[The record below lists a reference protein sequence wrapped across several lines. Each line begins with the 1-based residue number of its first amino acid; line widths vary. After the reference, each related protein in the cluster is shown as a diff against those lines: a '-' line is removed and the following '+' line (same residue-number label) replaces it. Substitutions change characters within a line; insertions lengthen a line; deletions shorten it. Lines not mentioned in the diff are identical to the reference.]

1 MGGGGSKPAAAA
13 PQKLIVEDPQPTGST
28 AVQIQGSDAPV
39 NMPVDGVSIA
49 TAQGCDR
56 CALYVVPD
64 ISTSTVKLTR
74 EFGDISYG
82 ECKRFQ
88 DDQARVRAQTLAFS
102 DFKSRLQAGEY
113 YDFLS
118 NRTHCRQVQFD
129 SETLK
134 KVTDLATFD
143 ANKGSLQSVRIRKIS
158 SGGFSRDTKIQIT
171 PSIPLKMS
179 VSVKAGPPREI
190 VVSQM
195 TLYHPSPMRIENVQ
209 HDAVLSLND
218 PVATGPGGV
227 VVLIPLVAGSA
238 DTSSSTFMSRILGN
252 ISQLLQPDPV
262 TGVYPT
268 IDAPTGANWTLNTL
282 LPTDP
287 ETNAVQSGIFVWEGT
302 PELERYVSEDTPYI
316 QRTSWR
322 RRNVAAPMYV
332 MLEKPLTMAN
342 ADFTNL
348 LQFPV
353 TPPEQA
359 IHEMLAGSLTYKC
372 GPTAGGTAPTGTE
385 SFTNREHYQS
395 CDPFMPNYTKNYGY
409 SPETM
414 FRWIFAL
421 LFFVALGLGVW
432 AALILVGDL
441 RMDQFFQSMSF
452 TVGKVIV
459 RLFKGL
465 QNVGAAARGLA
476 GRFGSSGAAAGFGAA
491 GLGAAGLGAAG
502 MPAGLPPGIGAFVPP
517 Q

>member
-1 MGGGGSKPAAAA
+1 MGGGGSKPAPA
-13 PQKLIVEDPQPTGST
+13 PQKLIVDDPQPTGST

-49 TAQGCDR
+49 AAEGCDR

-74 EFGDISYG
+74 EFGDISYS

-102 DFKSRLQAGEY
+102 DFNSRLNAGQY
-113 YDFLS
+113 YDFLP
-118 NRTHCRQVQFD
+118 NQTHCRQVQFD
-129 SETLK
+129 SETAK
-134 KVTDLATFD
+134 KVSDMASFD
-143 ANKGSLQSVRIRKIS
+143 ANRGALQSVRIRKIS
-158 SGGFSRDTKIQIT
+158 GGGFSQDTKIQIT

-179 VSVKAGPPREI
+179 VSIQDEPPREI
-190 VVSQM
+190 VVSRM

-218 PVATGPGGV
+218 PVSTGPGGV
-227 VVLIPLVAGSA
+227 IVLVPLVAGSA
-238 DTSSSTFMSRILGN
+238 DTPSSTFMSRILGN
-252 ISQLLQPDPV
+252 LTQLLEPDPA
-262 TGVYPT
+262 TGLYAQ

-302 PELERYVSEDTPYI
+302 PELERFVAEDTPFI
-316 QRTSWR
+316 RRTSWR
-322 RRNVAAPMYV
+322 RKNVPAPMYV

-342 ADFTNL
+342 SDFTSL
-348 LQFPV
+348 LRFPV
-353 TPPEQA
+353 TRPEQA

-372 GPTAGGTAPTGTE
+372 GPSEGTAPAGTGSTVTE
-385 SFTNREHYQS
+385 NFQGS

-409 SPETM
+409 SPESM
-414 FRWIFAL
+414 LRV
-421 LFFVALGLGVW
+421 LFNVLIFVAMALGVW

-441 RMDQFFQSMSF
+441 RADQFFQSISF
-452 TVGKVIV
+452 SAGKVLV
-459 RLFKGL
+459 RLFKGAQSMGDAAKNL
-465 QNVGAAARGLA
+465 RSMLTPQSGLAAMGAAA
-476 GRFGSSGAAAGFGAA
+476 
-491 GLGAAGLGAAG
+491 
-502 MPAGLPPGIGAFVPP
+502 LPIKDIGARMPS